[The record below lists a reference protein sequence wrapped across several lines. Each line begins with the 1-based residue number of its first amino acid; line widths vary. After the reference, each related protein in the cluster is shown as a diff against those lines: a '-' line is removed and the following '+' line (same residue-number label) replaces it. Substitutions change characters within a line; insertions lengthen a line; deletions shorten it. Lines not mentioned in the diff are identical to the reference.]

1 MNMKKI
7 LIALTCMAVL
17 SGCKNQ
23 DVDFPDFDY
32 TAAYFPYQYPVRTLV
47 LGDYIYDNTNDNN
60 HKFLISAAFG
70 GVYTNTKDRVLTVE
84 VDESLCDSVLF
95 TSTFTTLTDTIRVMP
110 SEYYELSSYD
120 KLTIPAGKFNGS
132 IEVQLKDTFFNDP
145 LAIKLTY
152 VIPLRLVGSSDVD
165 SILRGKAVVPN
176 PDPRV
181 VADWGVAPKDYT
193 MFAVKYIN
201 PYDGQYL
208 HRGVAKVTN
217 ASDSVVEETV
227 YRATY
232 VEQNELWRFN
242 TTGRDQVGV
251 RGSMRSTKFSGAVS
265 LLLDFNEEGVC
276 TIKKGPGCRYTVT
289 GTGNLVKG
297 GESWG
302 NQPRTT
308 IYLNYQFSNATGTLT
323 YTASDTCVLRDRPV
337 VLEKYTPKVL

>member
-1 MNMKKI
+1 MKKT
-7 LIALTCMAVL
+7 LIALVCMAAL
-17 SGCKNQ
+17 AGCKNQ
-23 DVDFPDFDY
+23 EVDFPDFDY

-70 GVYTNTKDRVLTVE
+70 GVYTNTKDRVLKVRL
-84 VDESLCDSVLF
+84 DESLCDSVLF
-95 TSTFTTLTDTIRVMP
+95 TSTFTNLTDTIRVMP
-110 SEYYELSSYD
+110 PEYYELSSYD
-120 KLTIPAGKFNGS
+120 ELTIPAGKFNGS

-181 VADWGVAPKDYT
+181 VADWGIAPKDYT

-208 HRGVAKVTN
+208 HRGISVVTN
-217 ASDSVVEETV
+217 DSGRVVEETV
-227 YRATY
+227 YRTAF
-232 VEQNELWRFN
+232 VEQNELWRLN
-242 TTGRDQVGV
+242 TTGRNQVGV
-251 RGSMRSTKFSGAVS
+251 RGSMRSTKFSGPVS
-265 LLLDFNEEGVC
+265 LLLDFNEKGEC
-276 TIKKGPGCRYTVT
+276 TVTRGPGCRYKVT
-289 GTGNLVKG
+289 GTGRLVEDG
-297 GESWG
+297 DSWG

-308 IYLNYQFSNATGTLT
+308 IYLNYQFSNATGVLT